1 MNHKDFT
8 KFLTELQEHQTKVLL
23 GKNAEYAPGED
34 KLQNFKT
41 ASSVTG
47 KPGSEVLWMYAL
59 KHFVS
64 IQDIVLYNSTYTPAL
79 MREKC
84 GDLRNYLV
92 LLEALIKEENS

>member
-8 KFLTELQEHQTKVLL
+8 KFLKELQENQTQVLL
-23 GKNAEYAPGED
+23 GKNAEYAPGDD
-34 KLQNFKT
+34 KLENFKT
-41 ASSVTG
+41 GASVTG
-47 KPGSEVLWMYAL
+47 RSASEVLWMYAL

-64 IQDIVLYNSTYTPAL
+64 IQDIVLKDSKYTPEL

-92 LLEALIKEENS
+92 LLEALMAEDRG